1 MGFAQIVGEPGEGRY
16 TLRMDWGDG
25 TRLGIIASLEQ
36 AIPARQL
43 LLATAQAAVTAM
55 EPTVQASAANLAQM
69 MADIAAIPP
78 DQRGPA
84 MKLYERTLGEHL
96 RLVAELDRLRLRVRM
111 IETEI
116 ANAQRTLAYWRDEV
130 VCIDTRDAWCAT
142 YTTGR
147 GGWVATIE
155 IPGEPELV
163 LVAPGARAWQPPLD
177 GRVTAREIMSPAQ
190 AYANA
195 ALLPGWQKWKPTYR
209 WGTITGI
216 DWDAETCTVEL
227 GQATSSAQRLDVNQS
242 GTLHDVP
249 VTYLSCG
256 ILAFGI
262 DDRVVVQFEGQDWGS
277 PRVIGFL
284 DNPRGCPPKRLY
296 SVINASACAGM
307 TNVSIA
313 LGYRFTGGH
322 GQRHYSVV
330 SGTLPPGLS
339 LDELTGQITGIATQM
354 GGDNRV
360 YNLVIRCADAYYEE
374 GKNRRYADTDEFPF
388 TVYDGWEIKPVL
400 STGENWGYATPDEVD
415 WVEHKVLLRPPDQTG
430 PWNCTTRVD
439 GNTNILGPTWRS
451 PAWAQTWLLNPNDAP
466 CITNA
471 TWYKRVHWSGTPY
484 HDPDDPHSFGRSF
497 GQVDGGGDWET
508 GGWSETAW
516 TVECSNTGPDPGRW
530 EYAGTY
536 TIEIAAMAPLE
547 ENIVCRI
554 HGSLRFIVMQE
565 E

>member
-163 LVAPGARAWQPPLD
+163 LVAPGARAWQPPVD
-177 GRVTAREIMSPAQ
+177 GRVTARAIMSPAQ

-256 ILAFGI
+256 ILAFGV

-296 SVINASACAGM
+296 IVDNAGACAGLSA
-307 TNVSIA
+307 VSIA
-313 LGYRFTGGH
+313 LDYRFTGGH

-330 SGTLPPGLS
+330 SGMLPPGLS
-339 LDELTGQITGIATQM
+339 LDELTGQITGIATKM

-360 YNLVIRCADAYYEE
+360 YNLVIRCADAFYEE

-388 TVYDGWEIKPVL
+388 TVYDGWTIMRHVDLGDHWGWAAINNSTWMTFTVNMTRPSDPGPWYCGGVMAGTFPSAEFKNDPPATRWLYNESGSSCANGNYYHRVWFSGTRYHEIAHEFYRDPAYAPDGVE
-400 STGENWGYATPDEVD
+400 TGE
-415 WVEHKVLLRPPDQTG
+415 WVSGFPTQTIWHLDSAG
-430 PWNCTTRVD
+430 GV
-439 GNTNILGPTWRS
+439 
-451 PAWAQTWLLNPNDAP
+451 PNS
-466 CITNA
+466 
-471 TWYKRVHWSGTPY
+471 R
-484 HDPDDPHSFGRSF
+484 FEF
-497 GQVDGGGDWET
+497 
-508 GGWSETAW
+508 
-516 TVECSNTGPDPGRW
+516 
-530 EYAGTY
+530 AGTFQ
-536 TIEIAAMAPLE
+536 IEIAFGAPDE
-547 ENIVCRI
+547 SRIVCSVT
-554 HGSLRFIVMQE
+554 GNLRFIISLDG
-565 E
+565 